1 MKCAAR
7 RSNPFGDVDMR
18 IGFGYDVHRLV
29 EGRKL
34 VIGGVEIPHEKGL
47 AGHSD
52 ADVLLHAI
60 CDGLLGAMG
69 EGDIGKHFP
78 DTDPQFRGI
87 SSLKLLRR
95 VTEILAE
102 RNLLV
107 GNLDTMVIA
116 EQPRIMPYIPSM
128 RAQIAKAM
136 QIAEEKVNIKA
147 TTSEGLGFVGEGEGI
162 AAYAVVLLVP

>member
-1 MKCAAR
+1 
-7 RSNPFGDVDMR
+7 MR

-95 VTEILAE
+95 VTAILAE

-128 RAQIAKAM
+128 RAQIAEAM

>member
-1 MKCAAR
+1 
-7 RSNPFGDVDMR
+7 MR

-34 VIGGVEIPHEKGL
+34 VIGGVEIPYEKGL

-52 ADVLLHAI
+52 ADVLLHAL

-69 EGDIGKHFP
+69 EGDIGRHFP

-87 SSLKLLRR
+87 SSLILLRR
-95 VTEILAE
+95 VTAILTE
-102 RNLLV
+102 RNLSV

-128 RAQIAKAM
+128 RAEIARAM

-162 AAYAVVLLVP
+162 AAYAAVLLVPSR

>member
-1 MKCAAR
+1 
-7 RSNPFGDVDMR
+7 MR

-34 VIGGVEIPHEKGL
+34 VIGGVEIPYEKGL

-52 ADVLLHAI
+52 ADVLLHAL

-69 EGDIGKHFP
+69 EGDIGRHFP
-78 DTDPQFRGI
+78 DNDPQFRGI
-87 SSLKLLRR
+87 SSLILLRR
-95 VTEILAE
+95 VAAILAE
-102 RNLLV
+102 RNLSV

-116 EQPRIMPYIPSM
+116 EEPRIMPYIPSM
-128 RAQIAKAM
+128 KAQIAQAM

>member
-1 MKCAAR
+1 
-7 RSNPFGDVDMR
+7 MR

-95 VTEILAE
+95 VTAILAE

-128 RAQIAKAM
+128 RAQIAEAM

-162 AAYAVVLLVP
+162 AAYAVVLLIPPQ

>member
-1 MKCAAR
+1 
-7 RSNPFGDVDMR
+7 VR

-34 VIGGVEIPHEKGL
+34 VIGGVEIPHAKGL

-95 VTEILAE
+95 VTAILAE
-102 RNLLV
+102 RNLSV

-128 RAQIAKAM
+128 RAQIAEAM

-162 AAYAVVLLVP
+162 VAYAVVLLVP

>member
-1 MKCAAR
+1 
-7 RSNPFGDVDMR
+7 MR

-78 DTDPQFRGI
+78 DSDPQFRGI

-95 VTEILAE
+95 VTAILAE

-128 RAQIAKAM
+128 RAQIAEAM

>member
-1 MKCAAR
+1 MDAW
-7 RSNPFGDVDMR
+7 DVDMR

-95 VTEILAE
+95 VTAILAE

-107 GNLDTMVIA
+107 GNLDTMIIA

-128 RAQIAKAM
+128 RARIAEAM
-136 QIAEEKVNIKA
+136 QTAEEKVNIKA

-162 AAYAVVLLVP
+162 AAYAVVLLVPPQ

>member
-1 MKCAAR
+1 
-7 RSNPFGDVDMR
+7 MR

-52 ADVLLHAI
+52 AAVLLHAI

-95 VTEILAE
+95 VTAILAE

-128 RAQIAKAM
+128 KARIAEAM

-162 AAYAVVLLVP
+162 AAYAVVLLVPPQ

>member
-1 MKCAAR
+1 
-7 RSNPFGDVDMR
+7 
-18 IGFGYDVHRLV
+18 
-29 EGRKL
+29 
-34 VIGGVEIPHEKGL
+34 
-47 AGHSD
+47 
-52 ADVLLHAI
+52 
-60 CDGLLGAMG
+60 
-69 EGDIGKHFP
+69 
-78 DTDPQFRGI
+78 
-87 SSLKLLRR
+87 
-95 VTEILAE
+95 VTAILAE

-128 RAQIAKAM
+128 RAQIAEAM

>member
-1 MKCAAR
+1 
-7 RSNPFGDVDMR
+7 MR

-34 VIGGVEIPHEKGL
+34 VLGGVEIPHEKGL

-87 SSLKLLRR
+87 SSLKLLRL
-95 VTEILAE
+95 VTAILAE
-102 RNLLV
+102 RSLRV
-107 GNLDTMVIA
+107 ENLDTMVIA

-128 RAQIAKAM
+128 RAEIAKAIK
-136 QIAEEKVNIKA
+136 IAEEKVNIKA

-162 AAYAVVLLVP
+162 AAYAVVLLVPQP

>member
-1 MKCAAR
+1 
-7 RSNPFGDVDMR
+7 MR

-78 DTDPQFRGI
+78 DSDPQFRGI

-95 VTEILAE
+95 VTAILAE
-102 RNLLV
+102 RNLWV

-162 AAYAVVLLVP
+162 AAYAVVLLIPPQ

>member
-1 MKCAAR
+1 
-7 RSNPFGDVDMR
+7 MR

-95 VTEILAE
+95 VTAILAE
-102 RNLLV
+102 RNLWV

-128 RAQIAKAM
+128 KARIAEAM